1 MAKKIN
7 KILIAGASSDIGVEL
22 TKKLLKLNYEVIG
35 IYNNHAAQLHK
46 LKLSYKKL
54 KIYKINF
61 EFDEINNYNF
71 EKIDCYLSLQGY
83 LSNTNIKKFNEDE
96 LIKHIKINFIKNL
109 IIINKILPHMKKNKF
124 GKIFLTSSVGTKFGG
139 SENTLYYSISKF
151 LNEFHPSYLRKLI
164 MKNISLNT
172 LMIGLVD
179 TKLHNKI
186 ISKDLK
192 KRINLTPAKRL
203 ISIDEISST
212 IVDLIINEDNIISNE
227 IIKVT
232 NGE

>member
-46 LKLSYKKL
+46 LKLSFKKL

-109 IIINKILPHMKKNKF
+109 IIINKILPDMKKNKF

-203 ISIDEISST
+203 ISIAEISST
-212 IVDLIINEDNIISNE
+212 IADLIINEDNIISNE
-227 IIKVT
+227 VIKVT